1 MRWLPHAILRSIYWC
16 LFAREP
22 HLEKGFNSDIAWL
35 GSQYHVQTEDW
46 GTENPYLV
54 SRVFH
59 NGAVVK
65 SIKTGY
71 EEVLPAGRK
80 FEVTTIRLAMK
91 IQHQQILDLLLS
103 GQLL

>member
-1 MRWLPHAILRSIYWC
+1 VILGILDRM
-16 LFAREP
+16 
-22 HLEKGFNSDIAWL
+22 EKGFNSDVAWL
-35 GSQYHVQTEDW
+35 GTQYHVQTEDW
-46 GTENPYLV
+46 GDDNPYLV

-71 EEVLPAGRK
+71 NEVLPANNIDAR
-80 FEVTTIRLAMK
+80 TIRLAMK
-91 IQHQQILDLLLS
+91 IQHEQILDLLLS

>member
-1 MRWLPHAILRSIYWC
+1 M
-16 LFAREP
+16 
-22 HLEKGFNSDIAWL
+22 EKGFNSDVAWL
-35 GSQYHVQTEDW
+35 GGQYHVQTEDW
-46 GTENPYLV
+46 GIANPFFV

-65 SIKTGY
+65 SLKTSY
-71 EEVLPAGRK
+71 DEVLPRCSASEAK
-80 FEVTTIRLAMK
+80 TIRLAMK

>member
-1 MRWLPHAILRSIYWC
+1 MDILDRTSVGVIV
-16 LFAREP
+16 
-22 HLEKGFNSDIAWL
+22 EKGFNSDVAWL

-46 GTENPYLV
+46 GFENPYLV

-65 SIKTGY
+65 SIKTAY
-71 EEVLPAGRK
+71 EEVLPNGPSKEIKA
-80 FEVTTIRLAMK
+80 IRLAMK

-103 GQLL
+103 GKLL